1 MRPIRLGTI
10 IAAALLF
17 FSTHARAQNND
28 FFNRGG
34 VGLFE
39 PEIGVV
45 NTGSQIVMAPTV
57 SADRK
62 YVTLGVRT
70 QTARVIR
77 IEEFPFFTGG
87 FAGPVGNAQ
96 APAAAAPNARFA
108 EAMHASVPIVVRSAA
123 GGSVLTQTG
132 MTRIE

>member
-1 MRPIRLGTI
+1 MRYIQLSFI
-10 IAAALLF
+10 LLVLTVVTN
-17 FSTHARAQNND
+17 SVHAQNND

-45 NTGSQIVMAPTV
+45 NTGSQIVMAPVV

-62 YVTLGVRT
+62 YVTLGARA
-70 QTARVIR
+70 QTSRVIR
-77 IEEFPFFTGG
+77 IDNYPFFTGG

-96 APAAAAPNARFA
+96 PAATPAANARFA
-108 EAMHASVPIVVRSAA
+108 EAMHASVPITVRSAA
-123 GGSVLTQTG
+123 GGAVLRQTG